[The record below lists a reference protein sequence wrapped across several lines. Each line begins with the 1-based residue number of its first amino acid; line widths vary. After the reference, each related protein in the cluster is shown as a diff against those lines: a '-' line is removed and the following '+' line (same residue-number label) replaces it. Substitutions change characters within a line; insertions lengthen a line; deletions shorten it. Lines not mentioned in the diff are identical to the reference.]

1 MELPPALTLFG
12 VVAFGVV
19 FGPLG
24 LVLAVPALVVAY
36 VAVKKLWVRDTLG
49 EPTPVPGEDDA
60 GPERSGAGWARDTA
74 PCFRRRSV
82 CASLGGKGMP

>member
-1 MELPPALTLFG
+1 MQQAESNLITPLMHREAVELPPALTLFG

-60 GPERSGAGWARDTA
+60 RS
-74 PCFRRRSV
+74 
-82 CASLGGKGMP
+82 